1 MNLRKRLLAL
11 LEDKLVWRMCT
22 ANKTGGIEAG
32 FYFYLSIFIFISN
45 QSRSRLN
52 QFLVITT
59 RAIVS
64 SCVTWTPY
72 ARGEIEK
79 SDHGYLSVVDL
90 EIIQVFSP

>member
-1 MNLRKRLLAL
+1 MNLPKRLLAL
-11 LEDKLVWRMCT
+11 LKDELVRRMST

-45 QSRSRLN
+45 RSRSRLN

-72 ARGEIEK
+72 ARGQIEK
-79 SDHGYLSVVDL
+79 V
-90 EIIQVFSP
+90 IMAI